1 MNHTSIPILAQGGL
15 CPLISIEKNV
25 WEKLGY
31 KTGLIRLFGMKSGS
45 YEKDKV
51 GKYDPYVYNTHS
63 EVPYRCPYLIIQP
76 KRDRFVSYDI
86 AVQFADIMNK
96 KCSEI
101 IVIDTDEV
109 GGHNVVPQPVIIGSY
124 SYMGKNY
131 PLNKTV
137 DDMYLFFCKYLR
149 RTDAE

>member
-1 MNHTSIPILAQGGL
+1 
-15 CPLISIEKNV
+15 
-25 WEKLGY
+25 
-31 KTGLIRLFGMKSGS
+31 MK
-45 YEKDKV
+45 KDKV

-96 KCSEI
+96 KGSEI

-109 GGHNVVPQPVIIGSY
+109 GDTMLYPSRLLLVVIVIW
-124 SYMGKNY
+124 GKNY

-137 DDMYLFFCKYLR
+137 DDMYFVLQVSEENRCRVMRVHIGLF
-149 RTDAE
+149 